1 MSVTVNN
8 TSINYGSTSTI
19 TVNDLI
25 NVTITPSN
33 SVINTEYTDT
43 SIIYIVKPN
52 ISTLYYIIGYNGFNQ
67 QINLN
72 TTVYVNV
79 TLLNNILNIT
89 YNNSQEINVYGCVSY
104 SWTPSLYLNNN
115 NTSSVICTPL
125 ENITYTIIGKDSFN
139 TISRTY
145 LEIIVNTDLVFTPSN
160 PTIYDGNL
168 LILSV
173 NYIGNYNFNNE
184 LVSYSNNDFNN
195 DFNNEHVSYSN
206 INSNNDFNY
215 DLMSY
220 SNNDLVSN
228 NDFNNDFNNDLL
240 SNNDS
245 KNNMNYVWKSTL
257 FNTLPPNCVYY
268 KYGNT
273 IKLHPYNTQE
283 YKVTLYDNNNIVTS
297 GNIKI
302 NVIEKPSNIID
313 IDILPYI
320 LYKPVLDRDKKKVV
334 KILKEDKTL
343 SYKIINFY
351 YTTLQT
357 AYRME
362 FTNKSGIS
370 FSIKW
375 ITLYQII
382 NKSNEMIL
390 NFRQQWKFFQYINYN
405 QRRGN
410 VTVSNFAYLLNCIN
424 EIYLEY
430 PQKIGIY
437 PL

>member
-19 TVNDLI
+19 TVTDLI

-184 LVSYSNNDFNN
+184 P
-195 DFNNEHVSYSN
+195 VSYSN

-220 SNNDLVSN
+220 SNINSN
-228 NDFNNDFNNDLL
+228 NDLDI
-240 SNNDS
+240 DS

-410 VTVSNFAYLLNCIN
+410 ITVSNFAYLLNCIN

>member
-19 TVNDLI
+19 TVTDLI

-184 LVSYSNNDFNN
+184 P
-195 DFNNEHVSYSN
+195 VSYSN

-220 SNNDLVSN
+220 SNINSNNDLV
-228 NDFNNDFNNDLL
+228 
-240 SNNDS
+240 S

-334 KILKEDKTL
+334 KILKEDKIL

>member
-184 LVSYSNNDFNN
+184 P
-195 DFNNEHVSYSN
+195 VSYSN

-220 SNNDLVSN
+220 SNINSN
-228 NDFNNDFNNDLL
+228 NDLDI
-240 SNNDS
+240 DS

-410 VTVSNFAYLLNCIN
+410 ITVSNFAYLLNCIN

>member
-1 MSVTVNN
+1 
-8 TSINYGSTSTI
+8 
-19 TVNDLI
+19 
-25 NVTITPSN
+25 
-33 SVINTEYTDT
+33 
-43 SIIYIVKPN
+43 
-52 ISTLYYIIGYNGFNQ
+52 
-67 QINLN
+67 
-72 TTVYVNV
+72 
-79 TLLNNILNIT
+79 
-89 YNNSQEINVYGCVSY
+89 
-104 SWTPSLYLNNN
+104 
-115 NTSSVICTPL
+115 
-125 ENITYTIIGKDSFN
+125 
-139 TISRTY
+139 
-145 LEIIVNTDLVFTPSN
+145 VNTDLVFTPSN

-173 NYIGNYNFNNE
+173 NYIGNYNFNNY
-184 LVSYSNNDFNN
+184 LNNSNINSNNDFNYN
-195 DFNNEHVSYSN
+195 IIMNYSN

-215 DLMSY
+215 DIMNY
-220 SNNDLVSN
+220 SNINSNINSN
-228 NDFNNDFNNDLL
+228 NNFNYDIMNNLNNE
-240 SNNDS
+240 NNDS
-245 KNNMNYVWKSTL
+245 NINLINNDVNNNVNNDSNINLINNDVNNMNYVWKSTL
-257 FNTLPPNCVYY
+257 FDTLPPNCVYY

-273 IKLHPYNTQE
+273 IKLHPYNTLE
-283 YKVTLYDNNNIVTS
+283 YKVTLYNNDTIVTS

-302 NVIEKPSNIID
+302 IVIEKPSNIID

-320 LYKPVLDRDKKKVV
+320 LYKPVLDRDKKKLV
-334 KILKEDKTL
+334 KILKEDKSL
-343 SYKIINFY
+343 SYRIINFY

-410 VTVSNFAYLLNCIN
+410 VTVSNFAYLLNCVN